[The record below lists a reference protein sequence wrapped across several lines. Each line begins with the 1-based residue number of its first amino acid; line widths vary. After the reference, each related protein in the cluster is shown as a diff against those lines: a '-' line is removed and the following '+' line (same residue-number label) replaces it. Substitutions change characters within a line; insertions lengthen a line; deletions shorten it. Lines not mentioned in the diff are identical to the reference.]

1 MTFEPDVR
9 WALRLPMQQ
18 TLPPRNRMFHNR
30 SGNFGL
36 QASHACCHD
45 AAVQVHMSA
54 SSVGEA
60 PPDSDSE
67 TMLLSVSTESNQC
80 SSQRTA
86 LIGPW
91 WGHAVCD
98 AVCCFRLAQRLLS
111 VLTDTSV
118 MLPAAIECA
127 RRPRSQTSRMHVV
140 HILCS
145 YTTDTSV
152 QSDRPSRR

>member
-1 MTFEPDVR
+1 MAFEPDVR
-9 WALRLPMQQ
+9 WALLLPMQQ
-18 TLPPRNRMFHNR
+18 TLTPRNRMFHKCANL
-30 SGNFGL
+30 GL

-45 AAVQVHMSA
+45 AAFQLHMSA
-54 SSVGEA
+54 SSVRGA
-60 PPDSDSE
+60 LSDSDSE
-67 TMLLSVSTESNQC
+67 TMLLSVSTVGDQC

-98 AVCCFRLAQRLLS
+98 ADCCFRLAHRLLS
-111 VLTDTSV
+111 VLTDTSA
-118 MLPAAIECA
+118 MLPATIECA
-127 RRPRSQTSRMHVV
+127 RRPRSQTSRMHVM